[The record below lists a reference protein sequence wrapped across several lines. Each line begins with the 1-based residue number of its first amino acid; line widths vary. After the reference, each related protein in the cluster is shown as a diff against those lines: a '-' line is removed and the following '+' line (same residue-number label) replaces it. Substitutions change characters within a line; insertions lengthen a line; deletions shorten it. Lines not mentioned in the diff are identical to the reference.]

1 MKYFYTNALRAEY
14 YIFKLY
20 IYLHKQE
27 QTRITTGY
35 ISNYAGSSNMETAG
49 VEPASENI
57 FTRLSPGA
65 AVCQNSLSKKRD
77 CALFGKVASFVMHG
91 SKLCRCH
98 GHRFN
103 DALHR
108 YAVTPGRTDALN
120 EASFAAVRLLL
131 NYLQRLNLK
140 FRILKRL
147 RSATRLSC
155 FNIPV
160 EALTPPNL
168 FQNIGGNIICTE
180 ISQFFGILR

>member
-1 MKYFYTNALRAEY
+1 
-14 YIFKLY
+14 
-20 IYLHKQE
+20 
-27 QTRITTGY
+27 
-35 ISNYAGSSNMETAG
+35 
-49 VEPASENI
+49 
-57 FTRLSPGA
+57 
-65 AVCQNSLSKKRD
+65 
-77 CALFGKVASFVMHG
+77 MHG

-98 GHRFN
+98 VNRFN
-103 DALHR
+103 DAPLR
-108 YAVTPGRTDALN
+108 YAVTPGRTDALI

-168 FQNIGGNIICTE
+168 FQNIERINYSTFATACQPIITYSSSAALVPYCVLRHVLPHHRAYRRAFYL
-180 ISQFFGILR
+180 SQAQPRLLYLSRKNKALSEQACSRPALQARKAS